1 MSAFGWRT
9 SVYYEICRLFY
20 SVCFYQAMNRTS
32 EDFENVGGLVI
43 VYSSPE

>member
-1 MSAFGWRT
+1 
-9 SVYYEICRLFY
+9 
-20 SVCFYQAMNRTS
+20 MNRTS